1 MTHVP
6 PYRRPVNT
14 VFQSYALF
22 NLSVWDN
29 IAFGLRLKRLSAPEI
44 QSRVEQAL
52 KLVKM
57 EALRSR
63 FPAHLSG
70 GQQQQVALARALVN
84 RQLLFSMN
92 PGRTRFK
99 AA

>member
-22 NLSVWDN
+22 NHLSVWDN
-29 IAFGLRLKRLSAPEI
+29 IAFGPRLKRLSAPEI

-57 EALRSR
+57 EAMTLSS
-63 FPAHLSG
+63 PSG

-84 RQLLFSMN
+84 RPAVLLDEPWAHSIC
-92 PGRTRFK
+92 